1 MKKEHTFEDYKKK
14 VFTENPELEEMYN
27 REIMGSR
34 TRGCNPLFM
43 THPFSYPLFHITW
56 VTHSSR
62 ISERMMLYK
71 VEKGEWTYLSDD
83 QEVEITWFIW
93 DIVHEN
99 HFQVLAYNICKD
111 HVHILL
117 ACKEE
122 ELPDMIRKLKWK
134 SAQKFKEWLWVG
146 KDEVYHLW
154 AQKYNISYVEN
165 DEKFREVMKYIEY
178 NRVKHWLPD
187 NKGLQP
193 LVREFLSTSS
203 NSGY

>member
-1 MKKEHTFEDYKKK
+1 MKKEYIFKDYKKK
-14 VFTENPELEEMYN
+14 AFTESPEIKEMYN
-27 REIMGSR
+27 QK
-34 TRGCNPLFM
+34 TRG
-43 THPFSYPLFHITW
+43 SYPLFHITW

-71 VEKGEWTYLSDD
+71 VEKGEWIYLSDD
-83 QEVEITWFIW
+83 QEVEITRFIW
-93 DIVHEN
+93 DVVREN

-117 ACKEE
+117 VCKKE

-165 DEKFREVMKYIEY
+165 NEKFREVMKYIEY
-178 NRVKHWLPD
+178 NRVKHWLSD

-193 LVREFLSTSS
+193 LVHEFLTVW
-203 NSGY
+203 